1 MTSSQPTRT
10 ILSLRPTR
18 ARSSGD
24 VGPVVTASK
33 TAMATPVRTHAIPQV
48 SDALMTSIPL
58 KAIEHFVL
66 LLIELDP
73 QLATREHR
81 PRLYVTLGLFPPRR
95 SHQRVGHAVARL
107 RDLAAAGV
115 VRTRAFID
123 VEDGARPSRDACER
137 LFAILLNASAAREET
152 SVMTSQRRVKFLRMF
167 GHL

>member
-1 MTSSQPTRT
+1 
-10 ILSLRPTR
+10 
-18 ARSSGD
+18 
-24 VGPVVTASK
+24 
-33 TAMATPVRTHAIPQV
+33 
-48 SDALMTSIPL
+48 MTSIPL

-73 QLATREHR
+73 QLATRAHR

-115 VRTRAFID
+115 VRTRAFIE
-123 VEDGARPSRDACER
+123 VEDVARPSRDACER